1 MHRKRWADLSGPQK
15 AGIIIGGTLQIGLL
29 VAGLW
34 DVAHRKPE
42 ELRGN
47 RRFWIGFMFVD
58 WIGPLSYFA
67 YGRKDSPLGRCCP
80 CCRKTEEPAVL
91 GEVGE

>member
-1 MHRKRWADLSGPQK
+1 MHKKRWGDLSGLQK
-15 AGIIIGGTLQIGLL
+15 TGIIIGGTLQIGLL

-58 WIGPLSYFA
+58 WIGPLTYFA
-67 YGRKDSPLGRCCP
+67 YGRKNSPLCRCCR
-80 CCRKTEEPAVL
+80 CCRKTEEPAAL